1 MQDLLRLTSLMF
13 LLTLSITAQAD
24 VLRIPISHQGHTS
37 IKMPVHGDQQ
47 TQVIQQFGEPR
58 KRYPSVGQPRAG
70 VNLEIKRRETI
81 PCTYTHMRISENP
94 SAKMESWMPGGRGAR
109 GCMGEITW
117 RGGRQNKELVGAD
130 NPDRMKP

>member
-1 MQDLLRLTSLMF
+1 MGLKYRGEYRGAVAFRGREKWGGGGGALDWNGGREGAIRIENEELRMKNCCP
-13 LLTLSITAQAD
+13 D
-24 VLRIPISHQGHTS
+24 
-37 IKMPVHGDQQ
+37 
-47 TQVIQQFGEPR
+47 
-58 KRYPSVGQPRAG
+58 PSVGQPRAG